1 MKLDDTDSRDELVKI
16 AVQYI
21 RAHNFKAAARIEDEL
36 CEGWMLDLLLSDK
49 SMIRSELVDDVL
61 YAQYQELVDENFD
74 PLNPGFI

>member
-36 CEGWMLDLLLSDK
+36 CEGWMLDS
-49 SMIRSELVDDVL
+49 
-61 YAQYQELVDENFD
+61 Q
-74 PLNPGFI
+74 